1 MSQGK
6 TSVLVTG
13 AAGNLGLRLLAQLS
27 DFEITAVD
35 LAPPATS
42 LALRF
47 ERVDLGEEASC
58 RQLVRLLRESGATAV
73 VHLGFVIDP
82 QRTGILDRE
91 RMWQINVAGT
101 ARVME
106 AITEV
111 NRSGGAV
118 TRFLYPS
125 SVAAYG
131 PSLPFPVDEDFPL
144 GGHTLTY
151 AIHKREADEVVR
163 TRFEQLGGCSVYL
176 LRPHIFAGAT
186 MENYLIGG
194 FRGTPS
200 GRGRIAAWMRQR
212 GWRLPFILP
221 SGPQYLENRFQFVH
235 VDDVAR
241 LMAHLLRRPQ
251 TDAEPSLTVLNVA
264 GRGEALPLERCLALA
279 GTKAFRLPG
288 HAACRATLSLLWKL
302 GVCAVP
308 PDALPYI
315 AGSYTMDTHR
325 LRDFLGGAYPE
336 VIRYTIEE
344 ALVDSFR
351 EAAESPQP
359 AASQPPVTEATAEK
373 PLATAEKPLPVD
385 SSR

>member
-1 MSQGK
+1 
-6 TSVLVTG
+6 
-13 AAGNLGLRLLAQLS
+13 
-27 DFEITAVD
+27 
-35 LAPPATS
+35 
-42 LALRF
+42 
-47 ERVDLGEEASC
+47 
-58 RQLVRLLRESGATAV
+58 
-73 VHLGFVIDP
+73 
-82 QRTGILDRE
+82 
-91 RMWQINVAGT
+91 
-101 ARVME
+101 
-106 AITEV
+106 
-111 NRSGGAV
+111 
-118 TRFLYPS
+118 
-125 SVAAYG
+125 
-131 PSLPFPVDEDFPL
+131 
-144 GGHTLTY
+144 
-151 AIHKREADEVVR
+151 
-163 TRFEQLGGCSVYL
+163 
-176 LRPHIFAGAT
+176 

-194 FRGTPS
+194 FRGTPT
-200 GRGRIAAWMRQR
+200 GRGRLAAWMRRR

-241 LMAHLLRRPQ
+241 LMAHVLRRPQ
-251 TDAEPSLTVLNVA
+251 GGPSLTVLNVA

-325 LRDFLGGAYPE
+325 LRDFLGDAYPE

-351 EAAESPQP
+351 ESAGSPQP
-359 AASQPPVTEATAEK
+359 AAGSPPQAQEAGADK
-373 PLATAEKPLPVD
+373 PLSADKPLTVD